1 MVHNGIEY
9 GDMQMI
15 CEAFHLM
22 SEITKLSP
30 FETGQ
35 IFDRWN
41 EGELDSFLVE
51 ITGDILKQ
59 TDPRTGK
66 PFVEIVM
73 DAAGQKGTGK
83 WTSVNALDMGVP
95 APTVAE
101 AVFARCLSAV
111 KAERVSAS
119 EILNG
124 PSSKPGLEQGAE
136 EMVMAIR
143 DALYCS
149 KICSYAQGFQLMREA
164 QKEYDWKLNF
174 GEIAQ
179 IWRGGCIIRAA
190 FLQKITEAYQKDPD
204 LSNLLLDD
212 YFKESIEKY
221 QANWRKVISIAVS
234 YGVPVRPSL
243 PPSTTTT
250 VTGTQDCHKT
260 FCRPKG
266 TTLGHTPTKESTN
279 REANTST
286 WIGLIPTAPK
296 VTPSLSFRPSDYWEQ
311 SR

>member
-1 MVHNGIEY
+1 
-9 GDMQMI
+9 
-15 CEAFHLM
+15 
-22 SEITKLSP
+22 
-30 FETGQ
+30 
-35 IFDRWN
+35 
-41 EGELDSFLVE
+41 
-51 ITGDILKQ
+51 
-59 TDPRTGK
+59 
-66 PFVEIVM
+66 M

-124 PSSKPGLEQGAE
+124 PSSKPGLEQGGE

-212 YFKESIEKY
+212 YFKESIDKY
-221 QANWRKVISIAVS
+221 QANWRKSDLHRSILWRS
-234 YGVPVRPSL
+234 GTDLLFRPRLLRRLSERKIA
-243 PPSTTTT
+243 T
-250 VTGTQDCHKT
+250 KT

-266 TTLGHTPTKESTN
+266 TILGHTPTKESTN

>member
-22 SEITKLSP
+22 SEVTKLSP

-41 EGELDSFLVE
+41 KGELDSFLVE

-59 TDPRTGK
+59 ADPRTGK

-111 KAERVSAS
+111 KEERIVAS
-119 EILNG
+119 ERLSG
-124 PSSKPGLEQGAE
+124 PAIAPEQE
-136 EMVMAIR
+136 DSTDELVDAIR

-149 KICSYAQGFQLMREA
+149 KICSYAQGCQLMREA
-164 QKEYDWKLNF
+164 QNEYVWKLNF
-174 GEIAQ
+174 VQIAQ
-179 IWRGGCIIRAA
+179 IW
-190 FLQKITEAYQKDPD
+190 
-204 LSNLLLDD
+204 
-212 YFKESIEKY
+212 
-221 QANWRKVISIAVS
+221 
-234 YGVPVRPSL
+234 
-243 PPSTTTT
+243 
-250 VTGTQDCHKT
+250 
-260 FCRPKG
+260 
-266 TTLGHTPTKESTN
+266 
-279 REANTST
+279 
-286 WIGLIPTAPK
+286 
-296 VTPSLSFRPSDYWEQ
+296 
-311 SR
+311 